1 MLELS
6 LVSFDV
12 RLTFFPKL
20 QKQAQLTWTAI
31 ILHRISLVIST
42 AAERLS
48 VNSSLKLQKNSL
60 LLQCPA
66 YVTPCSR
73 SGLRWPQES
82 TSLYDPHH
90 PRCGWTY
97 KCVDRSLLW
106 LGLWGKILLVGPD
119 LIGWALKHTNYG
131 QDSTWEGGGSL
142 CLALKIWK
150 CQLEREAGGKGREP
164 PLRPEINPPA
174 NTPARKCPQAN
185 NQ

>member
-131 QDSTWEGGGSL
+131 QDSTWGGVLCVWLWRFENASWKEKQVARDVSL
-142 CLALKIWK
+142 L
-150 CQLEREAGGKGREP
+150 
-164 PLRPEINPPA
+164 
-174 NTPARKCPQAN
+174 
-185 NQ
+185 